1 VANDFREEVRQ
12 ETKARIPGSHRI
24 AKGSFGPS
32 FAAKEGKDAYQEDA
46 LDSEIVPGSD
56 GGEQKKARKRG
67 GSGEGERLRKRPKRV
82 LGTAS
87 IPEGERPNTGPK
99 TALGTA
105 TTTCPC
111 CGQFHH
117 LAKCWYVFPELAPES
132 FMERDHLRIRVKEA
146 LLDPDLQEKVE
157 KMRHQRESQS

>member
-1 VANDFREEVRQ
+1 
-12 ETKARIPGSHRI
+12 
-24 AKGSFGPS
+24 
-32 FAAKEGKDAYQEDA
+32 
-46 LDSEIVPGSD
+46 
-56 GGEQKKARKRG
+56 
-67 GSGEGERLRKRPKRV
+67 

-87 IPEGERPNTGPK
+87 IPEGERPNIGPK

-146 LLDPDLQEKVE
+146 LLNPDLQEKVE